1 MIAGT
6 TRSDRRGS
14 QNLYS
19 KPSVERARGHTRK
32 VAFSNGVY
40 RP

>member
-1 MIAGT
+1 MTAGT
-6 TRSDRRGS
+6 TSRTRRGG

-19 KPSVERARGHTRK
+19 KPSVERAWGLTRK
-32 VAFSNGVY
+32 VALSNGVY